1 MSAKYCTCTNLV
13 CWQGNYN
20 STNWPEVL
28 WWCWYRHTLYLAAR
42 CSQYEFNRLICVLC
56 HEYLKPSK
64 VDTNVKLE
72 NGARCLHES
81 GCGFSS
87 ATISAARSAG
97 GMRCSNA
104 FTQFNMLLEK
114 SQHTWFGWAM
124 QQQHSEGRRPSPT
137 SQTHTNCNYHLSFF
151 FILPE
156 GELENYPGHTWV
168 EPKVN
173 KIVFWRPTTPSVT
186 CQLKTTITT

>member
-1 MSAKYCTCTNLV
+1 MNFQSIHAKICRMDFYLMSAKYCTCTTLV
-13 CWQGNYN
+13 CWRGNYN
-20 STNWPEVL
+20 STNWTEVL
-28 WWCWYRHTLYLAAR
+28 WWCWYRHILYLAVR
-42 CSQYEFNRLICVLC
+42 CSHRDFNRLICVLC
-56 HEYLKPSK
+56 YEYLKPSK

-124 QQQHSEGRRPSPT
+124 QQQHSEGRGPSPT
-137 SQTHTNCNYHLSFF
+137 S
-151 FILPE
+151 
-156 GELENYPGHTWV
+156 
-168 EPKVN
+168 
-173 KIVFWRPTTPSVT
+173 
-186 CQLKTTITT
+186 